1 MSRLHV
7 KLREVLLLRLRTLT
21 CDLSFANVNFTYVH
35 THGKITRQWKS
46 TQTLITIVNALT
58 SIQGN
63 ILCKHQ
69 KVFDVVLDDGI

>member
-7 KLREVLLLRLRTLT
+7 KLREVLLLR
-21 CDLSFANVNFTYVH
+21 AYVRPFICERKFYVR

-46 TQTLITIVNALT
+46 TLTLITMVNALT

-69 KVFDVVLDDGI
+69 KVSDVVLDYGI